1 GFSAYRNESE
11 ETWTDFLKSLKR
23 RGLTNPLMITSD
35 AHEGI
40 RKAIS
45 RVYPSVPWQRCQFH
59 FSKNIADKAPKKYQA
74 GLRTELTEMFSAKTE
89 DEAVTIKDRIIS
101 DYSDVAEAAMQCL
114 DEGFESSMTVMC
126 LSAGLRKYYR
136 TSNHIE
142 RLNKELKRR
151 SKVIGVFPNEKS
163 LVRLMGS
170 VLLEQNEAYSVRKAI
185 FSKATYQQL
194 ISSDL
199 RSELKAIADNQRGML
214 AA

>member
-1 GFSAYRNESE
+1 
-11 ETWTDFLKSLKR
+11 
-23 RGLTNPLMITSD
+23 MITSD

-74 GLRTELTEMFSAKTE
+74 GLRTELTEMFNAKTE
-89 DEAVTIKDRIIS
+89 D
-101 DYSDVAEAAMQCL
+101 
-114 DEGFESSMTVMC
+114 
-126 LSAGLRKYYR
+126 
-136 TSNHIE
+136 
-142 RLNKELKRR
+142 
-151 SKVIGVFPNEKS
+151 
-163 LVRLMGS
+163 
-170 VLLEQNEAYSVRKAI
+170 EAYSVRKAVS
-185 FSKATYQQL
+185 SKATYQQW